1 MPSIFTKII
10 QGEIPAYRLAEDE
23 RFIAILDAF
32 PNAKGHTICIPKTEV
47 DKFYDMDDDTYADLM
62 KFAKKT
68 ATALEKAIPCKRI
81 GMAAI
86 GLEVPHVHIHLVP
99 LQHMSDMDFTQKKK
113 VFTPEE
119 FQQTAALIKSYL

>member
-10 QGEIPAYRLAEDE
+10 QGEIPAYRLAEDD

-32 PNAKGHTICIPKTEV
+32 PNAKGHTICIPKKEV

-62 KFAKKT
+62 KFAKKI

-81 GMAAI
+81 GMAVI
-86 GLEVPHVHIHLVP
+86 GLEVSHVHIHLVP

-119 FQQTAALIKSYL
+119 FEQTAAHIKTFL

>member
-10 QGEIPAYRLAEDE
+10 QGEIPAYRLAEDD

-32 PNAKGHTICIPKTEV
+32 PNAKGHTICIPKKEV
-47 DKFYDMDDDTYADLM
+47 DKFYDMDDDTFADLM
-62 KFAKKT
+62 KFAKKI
-68 ATALEKAIPCKRI
+68 ATALEKANPCKRI

-119 FQQTAALIKSYL
+119 FEQTAAQIKTFL